1 MHSLPNGVLVPQRDR
16 EVVATRATRQTR
28 GEVEPICQPAFEHE
42 TGGNL
47 TTLFRGPA
55 AVWALPLSRACVLA
69 AAAGPPE
76 ACTAERRERRLGG
89 LLEGE
94 GGGKQG

>member
-1 MHSLPNGVLVPQRDR
+1 MLVPQRDR
-16 EVVATRATRQTR
+16 EVVATRQTR

>member
-1 MHSLPNGVLVPQRDR
+1 M
-16 EVVATRATRQTR
+16 
-28 GEVEPICQPAFEHE
+28 EPICQPAFEHE

-89 LLEGE
+89 LLEGD
-94 GGGKQG
+94 GGGMKGW